1 MSKFFSRKLFMTL
14 AGVAG
19 LIAADFSAT
28 GTIHAATITACAAMV
43 IGYAVAQGWVDGKE
57 KENA

>member
-1 MSKFFSRKLFMTL
+1 MKFLSRKLFMTL
-14 AGVAG
+14 AGAIG
-19 LIAADFSAT
+19 LLAADFSAT
-28 GTIHAATITACAAMV
+28 GTIHAGTIAACAAMV